1 MSKTEKF
8 GYTNQNFIQSNYC
21 KFKFDY
27 ESYNIEGLSRV
38 VRSQTNVNSIDKTN
52 TFIGKVFKILPT
64 ETAPIPGGLLDAI
77 KNAGILNYE
86 NLQQCYVRV
95 PEAHSLL
102 PLPED
107 EDDSVI
113 EEYSLCVA
121 PISEDI
127 CVGTAVVV
135 QFNNTEA
142 FTYGIVVSTSAQN
155 AIDVTED
162 YVPGEAPKFPAGKN
176 NNLARITSVK
186 AMYKALGLAQNA
198 RGQSAFREYNTRNWE
213 TWNKKRPHFKALYGK
228 KGIPQVAI
236 KAIEAAAKMYEIP
249 VCILHGI
256 MKAESGGGRPVGI
269 FGQSLFNDNPTIAAA
284 NKANSSAFGVGQVVA
299 STFLGTAANFS
310 LRCAHWEIGDP
321 IQYGYKSVAHVIVG
335 HVISAGSLTGG
346 LRGYAGTPAG
356 GIRKKNGVSGKCGGA
371 AGFKKV
377 DKVISS
383 KKVRRKYYENIIDGA
398 IALKGKPDKRFINA
412 AVKAGVPSE
421 KINKVRNL

>member
-8 GYTNQNFIQSNYC
+8 GYTNQNFIQSSYC
-21 KFKFDY
+21 KIRFDY
-27 ESYNIEGLSRV
+27 ESYNLEGLSRV

-95 PEAHSLL
+95 PEAHSSL
-102 PLPED
+102 PLPAT
-107 EDDSVI
+107 DDDPVI

-127 CVGTAVVV
+127 CVGTHVTV

-155 AIDVTED
+155 AVDVVED
-162 YVPGEAPKFPAGKN
+162 YVPGTAPKFPPGKA

-186 AMYKALGLAQNA
+186 AMYKILGL
-198 RGQSAFREYNTRNWE
+198 GPKPFGKYNTRNWE
-213 TWNKKRPHFKALYGK
+213 TFKSRQPRLRKIYGK
-228 KGIPQVAI
+228 SGIPQVAI
-236 KAIEAAAKMYEIP
+236 KAIEAAAKMYGIP

-269 FGQSLFNDNPTIAAA
+269 FGQGLFSEKPSIAAA
-284 NKANSSAFGVGQVVA
+284 NKANSSALGVGQVVA
-299 STFLGTAANFS
+299 STYLSLGVNFA
-310 LRCAHWEIGDP
+310 LRAAHWEISDP
-321 IQYGYKSVAHVIVG
+321 LKYGYKSVAHVIVG
-335 HVISAGSLTGG
+335 KVIAKGDLTWG
-346 LRGYAGTPAG
+346 LRGYAGTKKG
-356 GIRKKNGVSGKCGGA
+356 GERKKKAVMGKCGGA

-383 KKVRRKYYENIIDGA
+383 KKTRRKYYENIIDGA
-398 IALKGKPDKRFINA
+398 IALKGQPDKAIINA
-412 AVKAGVPSE
+412 AAKAGVPSA
-421 KINKVRNL
+421 KINKVLKF